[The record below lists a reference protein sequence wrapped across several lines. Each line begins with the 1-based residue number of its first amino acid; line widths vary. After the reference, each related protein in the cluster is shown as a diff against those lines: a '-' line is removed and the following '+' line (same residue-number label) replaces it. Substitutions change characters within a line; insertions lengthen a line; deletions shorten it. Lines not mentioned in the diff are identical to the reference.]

1 MANFCGEGIFKE
13 VLGDSLVDLENQ
25 EKFFVEKYCLLNK
38 EVWDAYSAH
47 LDVWNLHLLWSPI
60 FLDTKQIDSLLK
72 K

>member
-38 EVWDAYSAH
+38 EV
-47 LDVWNLHLLWSPI
+47 
-60 FLDTKQIDSLLK
+60 
-72 K
+72 